1 MPGMAPPFKPPPRTV
16 LQFLFIGAFVF
27 AALFCL
33 LVAGVVLRA
42 FELFFYVALFLAGL
56 VAAAAL
62 LTAIGRYVLGP
73 LDRAARH
80 WMRPTQFT
88 MIDFLSLIFL
98 FQLPMAALRPL
109 GGERGD
115 AQELIW
121 LLYFFC
127 WVVTAAMWGLSVRTL
142 SRAGIENTWHR
153 GVFLAFVLPAAYF
166 GSIALVVALCIAV
179 VAMCMEGIPSAT
191 AALTMLAV
199 VAGLLTAFFL
209 SAKFVRKMVAASPL
223 AENFAS
229 EEPRPAAPHESRTVC
244 GSSFKSDTRSS

>member
-1 MPGMAPPFKPPPRTV
+1 MAEV
-16 LQFLFIGAFVF
+16 LY
-27 AALFCL
+27 L
-33 LVAGVVLRA
+33 L
-42 FELFFYVALFLAGL
+42 LFLAGL

-62 LTAIGRYVLGP
+62 LTAIGRYILGP

-88 MIDFLSLIFL
+88 MIDFLSLVFL
-98 FQLPMAALRPL
+98 FQLPMAALRSL
-109 GGERGD
+109 DHERGD

-121 LLYFFC
+121 LLHLFC
-127 WVVTAAMWGLSVRTL
+127 WIVTAAMWGLSVRTL

-166 GSIALVVALCIAV
+166 GSIALVVSLCAAV
-179 VAMCMEGIPSAT
+179 LSICMEGIPSTT

-199 VAGLLTAFFL
+199 VAGLLAGFFL

-223 AENFAS
+223 AEHFAS
-229 EEPRPAAPHESRTVC
+229 EGPRPDA
-244 GSSFKSDTRSS
+244 